1 MPRLA
6 HLKGNIGC
14 RHGLVQGGLLMPVLW
29 LALASSGFKD
39 GRGRGEGSQNTVLL
53 KYSLTPKLSP
63 VNAEVRVGGGLMSK
77 P

>member
-1 MPRLA
+1 
-6 HLKGNIGC
+6 
-14 RHGLVQGGLLMPVLW
+14 MPVLW

-39 GRGRGEGSQNTVLL
+39 GGGGGEGNQNTVLV